1 MKRILIGLLIG
12 LALFEP
18 WPVWAETLT
27 LDQAIQ
33 TAIANNPQLKATQ
46 ARLGVSEAETITAG
60 TRLNPSFVTDNGI
73 AEKTYR
79 VGLEQTFELGG
90 KRKRRVALAQA
101 QRQVVLAEINT
112 ALLGLRA
119 DVRRAYTQLFNT
131 QQREEAYRDILR
143 TSEQLVD
150 ISKKRE
156 RAGDIATLDVL
167 QTEIVSVNARN
178 DLQSAAYQAI
188 EARNRLSALLNQPL
202 PSSTQLA
209 PPTAFPQA
217 DLLKLPSPTPSDTIT
232 LQGSVQEATT
242 NLENL
247 IETAL
252 TRRPEVQELSQ
263 RLAVTQ
269 AQLSLAKAN
278 RIPNLTVA
286 AGPDIVTGDE
296 GAFNAFIVGNLELP
310 VFNRQ
315 QGPLA
320 EALARQQQLAQEQAA
335 LKNRITFEVINAHT
349 AFVSNQERIKRFEAE
364 LLPKAEQVVQ
374 MSRRAFVE
382 GKSSILTP
390 INAQQ
395 AYINTRLGYL
405 QALMDYQNA
414 ISDLERA
421 VGTGL

>member
-1 MKRILIGLLIG
+1 
-12 LALFEP
+12 
-18 WPVWAETLT
+18 
-27 LDQAIQ
+27 
-33 TAIANNPQLKATQ
+33 
-46 ARLGVSEAETITAG
+46 
-60 TRLNPSFVTDNGI
+60 
-73 AEKTYR
+73 
-79 VGLEQTFELGG
+79 
-90 KRKRRVALAQA
+90 VALAQA
-101 QRQVVLAEINT
+101 QRQVVLAEIST
-112 ALLGLRA
+112 ALLGLRS

-188 EARNRLSALLNQPL
+188 EARNRLSVLLNQPL

-252 TRRPEVQELSQ
+252 TRRPEIQELSQ

-269 AQLSLAKAN
+269 AQLSLARAN

-315 QGPLA
+315 QGPMA
-320 EALARQQQLAQEQAA
+320 EALARQQQLTQEQAA
-335 LKNRITFEVINAHT
+335 LKNRITFEIINAHT
-349 AFVSNQERIKRFEAE
+349 AFVSNQERIKRFETD